1 MHGRILE
8 ADHGAVLS
16 LLRRWADLLDSRF
29 VVPGTSIRFGL
40 DPILSLIPG
49 VGELASPAFAM
60 ILLVQGVRQGVPKVV
75 LLRMLFL
82 ALLDALIG
90 AVPAVGSVGDVFFR
104 ANRTNLALLER
115 HSRPGVQPTGSDYAF
130 VFGVA
135 TLFGALL
142 ALPLILAIWLASVAW
157 HWLNG
162 LFA

>member
-8 ADHGAVLS
+8 SEHGVVLS

-29 VVPGTSIRFGL
+29 VVPGTTIRFGI

-49 VGELASPAFAM
+49 FGELTSPAFAM
-60 ILLVQGVRQGVPKVV
+60 ILLVQGVRQGVPKVI
-75 LLRMLFL
+75 LLRMLFV

-90 AVPAVGSVGDVFFR
+90 AVPVVGTLGDVFFR

-115 HSRPGVQPTGSDYAF
+115 HARPGVRPTGSDYAF
-130 VFGVA
+130 VFGAA
-135 TLFGALL
+135 TLFGALI
-142 ALPLILAIWLASVAW
+142 ALPLILALWLASWAW
-157 HWLNG
+157 HWMSG